1 MTDTN
6 NIDIDYVANLA
17 RLELSQE
24 EKAKFSSQLG
34 DILKYFDK
42 LRNIDVSGEEPM
54 AHPFPVYNVLG
65 RDEPSPTLSSGDAL
79 ANAPKQRDQQLVVP
93 KVVEEA

>member
-1 MTDTN
+1 MSETN

-17 RLELSQE
+17 RLELTPE
-24 EKAKFSSQLG
+24 EKSKFSAQLG

-42 LRNIDVSGEEPM
+42 LNTIDVSGEEPM
-54 AHPFPVYNVLG
+54 AHPFPVFNVLG
-65 RDEPSPTLSSGDAL
+65 ADEPSGTLSPEDAL

-93 KVVEEA
+93 KVVE

>member
-1 MTDTN
+1 MSDTN

-17 RLELSQE
+17 RLELSPE
-24 EKAKFSSQLG
+24 EKTKFAGQLG
-34 DILKYFDK
+34 DILNYFEK
-42 LRNIDVSGEEPM
+42 LNAIDVSGEEPM

-65 RDEPSPTLSSGDAL
+65 EDESSPTLSPEEAL

-93 KVVEEA
+93 KVVDDA

>member
-1 MTDTN
+1 MSDAN

-17 RLELSQE
+17 RLELSPE
-24 EKAKFSSQLG
+24 EKTRFAGQLD
-34 DILKYFDK
+34 DILNYFEK
-42 LRNIDVSGEEPM
+42 LKAIDVSGEEPM

-65 RDEPSPTLSSGDAL
+65 EDESSPTLSPEEAL

-93 KVVEEA
+93 KVVDDT

>member
-1 MTDTN
+1 MSDAN

-17 RLELSQE
+17 RLELSPE
-24 EKAKFSSQLG
+24 EKTRFAGQLD
-34 DILKYFDK
+34 DILTYFEK
-42 LRNIDVSGEEPM
+42 LKAIDVSGEEPM

-65 RDEPSPTLSSGDAL
+65 EDESSPTLSPEEAL

-93 KVVEEA
+93 KIVDDA